1 MSLYGA
7 TPCNEN
13 KSLKEVESMKKT
25 LSLLLV
31 ILMCIAAFAACSQPA
46 ADSSPNTEPEQS
58 EASQAPADESPAAG
72 TEIYFLNFKPEIAEV
87 YTEIAA
93 AYEQE
98 TGVKVKVETAAA
110 GTYEATLKSEIAKA
124 DAPTIFQING
134 PVGYQTWKD
143 YCLDLSD
150 SELYNMLS
158 DKSLAVTSGD
168 GVFGIPYAVEGYG
181 IIYNNAVMNK
191 YFALDGAVAKSMDEI
206 NSFDKFKAVVE
217 DMQAKKGDLGIE
229 GVFASTSL
237 LSGEDW
243 RWQTHLA
250 NVPMYYEFSENTAYD
265 NSILAGLATQ
275 NIEFKYSNNFKNIFD
290 LYLNNAVS
298 EKGVLGNISV
308 NDSMAEFA
316 LGKCAMVQNGN
327 WGASQILGVEGNT
340 VADADIKFLP
350 IYTGMPGEENQG
362 LCIGTENFFCINSQ
376 VSANKQKASMDF
388 LVWLFSSDKG
398 KAFVKDS
405 LGFIAPFNTF
415 SDAEKPTDPLAKEVL
430 AWMAKDGVQ
439 TVPWTFASFPSQEF
453 KNAFGAALLEYANGT
468 KTWDDVVKIVKESW
482 SSEWANVNS

>member
-1 MSLYGA
+1 MDYD
-7 TPCNEN
+7 PCNEN
-13 KSLKEVESMKKT
+13 ESLKEVKSMKKT
-25 LSLLLV
+25 LSLILV

-46 ADSSPNTEPEQS
+46 AVPSQSTEPS
-58 EASQAPADESPAAG
+58 ESAEAPADNPPAAAE

-87 YTEIAA
+87 YTGIAA

-110 GTYEATLKSEIAKA
+110 GTYEATLKSEIAKT

-143 YCLDLSD
+143 YCMDLAD

-158 DKSLAVTSGD
+158 DKSLAVASAD

-191 YFALDGAVAKSMDEI
+191 YFALDGAKAASMDEI
-206 NSFDKFKAVVE
+206 NSFDKLKAVAD

-275 NIEFKYSNNFKNIFD
+275 NIEFKFGNNYKNIFD
-290 LYLNNAVS
+290 LYMNDSVS
-298 EKGVLGNISV
+298 EKGVLGNVSV

-376 VSANKQKASMDF
+376 VSADKQKA
-388 LVWLFSSDKG
+388 
-398 KAFVKDS
+398 
-405 LGFIAPFNTF
+405 
-415 SDAEKPTDPLAKEVL
+415 
-430 AWMAKDGVQ
+430 
-439 TVPWTFASFPSQEF
+439 
-453 KNAFGAALLEYANGT
+453 
-468 KTWDDVVKIVKESW
+468 
-482 SSEWANVNS
+482 